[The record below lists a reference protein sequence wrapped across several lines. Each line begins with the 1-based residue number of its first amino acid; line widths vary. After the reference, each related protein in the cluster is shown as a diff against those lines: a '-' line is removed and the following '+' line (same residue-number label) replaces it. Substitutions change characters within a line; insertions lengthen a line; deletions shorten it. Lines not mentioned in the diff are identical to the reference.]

1 MTRNQHHGGIMRNFR
16 LAEQFSLIYQF
27 FKYYR
32 TVHQF
37 PYLSQDTIRA
47 YQFARIKQLLNIAY
61 YHTAFY
67 RRKYDAAGIHPEDIK
82 TWDDFAHLPTVTKDE
97 VIGHEL
103 DMVDNRRSIK
113 DLILSRSSGSGG
125 KFVDIYLD
133 AQNFITQELQVIR
146 MLKEFYPDYSPFDK
160 ELLVYT
166 SEYPF
171 RSIGGLYQV
180 QYVNNLLS
188 AEHIFAAMQRLRP
201 VIVAIYPS
209 ILKEIVRVYGEQV
222 RKLGIRAVIT
232 NSEHSS
238 QAERD
243 QLAAAVGCPVFD
255 EFSSEEV
262 SGIAYQCHQKQYHLV
277 QDSAY
282 VEILDPERD
291 TVVPPGD
298 LGEIVGT
305 CLINT
310 AMPFIRYRQ
319 SDLAIMGT
327 TTCSCGKTAPIFH
340 ELSGRKVASFKKP
353 DQTYIPSGRILDWT
367 YSLVLNLG
375 CDIREFQVIQ
385 RDFTDIEIAI
395 VPGESYTSDQFDST
409 IVTSFQETFSRDFDV
424 TVSLVPY
431 IEKTSAGKH
440 IPIRSY
446 I

>member
-1 MTRNQHHGGIMRNFR
+1 MRKFR
-16 LAEQFSLIYQF
+16 WAEQASLIYHFLRYSQ
-27 FKYYR
+27 K
-32 TVHQF
+32 VQQF
-37 PYLSQDTIRA
+37 PFLDQETIRA
-47 YQFARIKQLLNIAY
+47 YQFTRIKQLLDVAY

-67 RRKYDAAGIHPEDIK
+67 RRKYDDAGVHPEDIK
-82 TWDDFAHLPTVTKDE
+82 TWDDFARLPTVTKDE

-103 DMVDNRRSIK
+103 EMVDNRCNVK
-113 DLILSRSSGSGG
+113 DLILSRSSGSSG
-125 KFVDIYLD
+125 KFIDIYLD

-146 MLKEFYPDYSPFDK
+146 MLKEFYPGYSPFDK

-171 RSIGGLYQV
+171 RSIGGLYEV
-180 QYVNNLLS
+180 QYINNLLP
-188 AEHIFAAMQRLRP
+188 AERIFAMMQRLRP
-201 VIVAIYPS
+201 VIIAIYPS
-209 ILKEIVRVYGEQV
+209 ILNEIVHTYGAQV
-222 RKLGIRAVIT
+222 RELGIRAVIT

-255 EFSSEEV
+255 EFSSEEI
-262 SGIAYQCHQKQYHLV
+262 SGIAYQCSQKQYHLV

-282 VEILDPERD
+282 IELLDPERD
-291 TVVPPGD
+291 IVVPPGD

-319 SDLAIMGT
+319 NDLAIMGAT
-327 TTCSCGKTAPIFH
+327 SCSCGKTAPVFH
-340 ELSGRKVASFKKP
+340 ELSGRKVASFKTP
-353 DQTYIPSGRILDWT
+353 DHMYIPSGRILDWT
-367 YSLVLNLG
+367 YSLVLSLG
-375 CDIREFQVIQ
+375 CDIREFQVTQ
-385 RDFTDIEIAI
+385 RSFTDVEIAI
-395 VPGESYTSDQFDST
+395 VPGASYSSGEFNNT
-409 IVTSFQETFSRDFDV
+409 IVESFQETFSRDFEV
-424 TVSLVPY
+424 TVSLVPH

>member
-1 MTRNQHHGGIMRNFR
+1 
-16 LAEQFSLIYQF
+16 
-27 FKYYR
+27 
-32 TVHQF
+32 
-37 PYLSQDTIRA
+37 
-47 YQFARIKQLLNIAY
+47 
-61 YHTAFY
+61 
-67 RRKYDAAGIHPEDIK
+67 
-82 TWDDFAHLPTVTKDE
+82 
-97 VIGHEL
+97 
-103 DMVDNRRSIK
+103 
-113 DLILSRSSGSGG
+113 
-125 KFVDIYLD
+125 
-133 AQNFITQELQVIR
+133 
-146 MLKEFYPDYSPFDK
+146 MLKEFYPAYSPFDK

-171 RSIGGLYQV
+171 RSVGGFYQV
-180 QYVNNLLS
+180 QYINNLLPVGR
-188 AEHIFAAMQRLRP
+188 IFAAMQHLRP
-201 VIVAIYPS
+201 AIIAIYPS
-209 ILKEIVRVYGEQV
+209 ILNEIVHTYGEQV
-222 RKLGIRAVIT
+222 RELGIRAVIT

-255 EFSSEEV
+255 EFSSEEI
-262 SGIAYQCHQKQYHLV
+262 SGIAYQCPQKQYHLV

-282 VEILDPERD
+282 IEILDPERD
-291 TVVPPGD
+291 VAVPPGD

-327 TTCSCGKTAPIFH
+327 ATCSCGKTAPVFH

-367 YSLVLNLG
+367 YSLVLSLG

-385 RDFTDIEIAI
+385 RSFTDVEIAI
-395 VPGESYTSDQFDST
+395 VPGETYTSDRYNNT
-409 IVTSFQETFSRDFDV
+409 IVTSFRETFSRDFEV

-431 IEKTSAGKH
+431 IEKTRAGKH

>member
-1 MTRNQHHGGIMRNFR
+1 MRKFR
-16 LAEQFSLIYQF
+16 LAEQVSLIYQF
-27 FKYYR
+27 LRHYQ

-37 PYLSQDTIRA
+37 PFLSQDMIRA
-47 YQFARIKQLLNIAY
+47 YQFARVKQLLDIAY
-61 YHTAFY
+61 YHTTFY
-67 RRKYDAAGIHPEDIK
+67 RRKYDAAGIHPTDIK
-82 TWDDFAHLPTVTKDE
+82 TWDDFACLPTVSKDE
-97 VIGHEL
+97 VIGHEHEML
-103 DMVDNRRSIK
+103 DNRRNIK

-146 MLKEFYPDYSPFDK
+146 MLKEFYPAYSPFDK

-171 RSIGGLYQV
+171 RSVGGFYQV
-180 QYVNNLLS
+180 QYINNLLPVGR
-188 AEHIFAAMQRLRP
+188 IFAAMQHLRP
-201 VIVAIYPS
+201 AIIAIYPS
-209 ILKEIVRVYGEQV
+209 ILNEIVHTYGEQV
-222 RKLGIRAVIT
+222 RELGIRAVIT

-255 EFSSEEV
+255 EFSSEEI
-262 SGIAYQCHQKQYHLV
+262 SGIAYQCPQKQYHLV

-282 VEILDPERD
+282 IEILDPERD
-291 TVVPPGD
+291 VAVPPGD

-327 TTCSCGKTAPIFH
+327 ATCSCGKTAPVFH

-367 YSLVLNLG
+367 YSLVLSLG

-385 RDFTDIEIAI
+385 RSFTDVEIAI
-395 VPGESYTSDQFDST
+395 VPGETYTSDRYNNT
-409 IVTSFQETFSRDFDV
+409 IVTSFRETFSRDFEV

-431 IEKTSAGKH
+431 IEKTRAGKH